1 MSYNAE
7 HMIAEK
13 KEGLNW
19 LTGGIMIGV
28 AALFD
33 LITLILA
40 LFNFIPLVGTVVVL
54 AVAWIPNLFALLTF
68 SFLLAIKG
76 EANFKKIA
84 ILVAPLVAG
93 STGIPGWTATIWPL
107 VAKIIAAKTLSK
119 VSPGASRVLNKI

>member
-1 MSYNAE
+1 MS
-7 HMIAEK
+7 EK

-19 LTGGIMIGV
+19 LTGGEMIGV
-28 AALFD
+28 AVLFD
-33 LITLILA
+33 GVIIVLDIVLFGFGFIL
-40 LFNFIPLVGTVVVL
+40 T
-54 AVAWIPNLFALLTF
+54 WIPSMFAILTF
-68 SFLLAIKG
+68 SVWLAIKG